1 MARRLELDQAVDD
14 FLDHVKVE
22 RGLSVNTVEAYA
34 RDLARLLQFLATRD
48 RVTVDDVTPLDL
60 TDWLVLLARE
70 KLSARSRARAL
81 VAVRGMFRRVVAERW
96 LDADPTALIDAPK
109 IGRRFPGVVGE
120 AAVADLLAQPH
131 GNTKRGSRDLAM
143 LELAYACG
151 LRVSELVGLPV
162 ADVNLKAGFVRVTG
176 KGKKTR
182 MIPLGETARTR
193 IAEYLE
199 DVRPAL
205 VKDPREPA
213 LFLGPSGKPLTRQG
227 FAKLLRRYA
236 RGAGVKLP
244 SGELS
249 PHKLR
254 HSFASHL
261 LEHGADLRAVQVML
275 GHADIATTQI
285 YTHVSGARI
294 IEQVRSAH
302 PRGR

>member
-1 MARRLELDQAVDD
+1 MARRLDLDQAVDD

-22 RGLSVNTVEAYA
+22 RGLSINTVEAYA
-34 RDLARLLQFLATRD
+34 RDLARLLQFLAKRD

-60 TDWLVLLARE
+60 TDWLVGLAGE

-81 VAVRGMFRRVVAERW
+81 VAVRGMFRRVVSERW
-96 LDADPTALIDAPK
+96 LEADPTALIDAPK

-120 AAVADLLAQPH
+120 AAVLELLAQPH
-131 GNTKRGSRDLAM
+131 GNTKRGNRDLAM

-193 IAEYLE
+193 IAEYL
-199 DVRPAL
+199 DNVRPSL

-213 LFLGPSGKPLTRQG
+213 LFLGPSGRPLTRQG

-236 RGAGVKLP
+236 RAAGVTLP